1 MMNLKLVTFIPDG
14 TQFLVDAEFN
24 ENAFE
29 YALEAN
35 LECGDMEEVDL
46 REETNYDIEDV
57 DLNLL
62 AEICKRGDYRFT
74 TGRAIVFND

>member
-24 ENAFE
+24 ETAFE

-35 LECGDMEEVDL
+35 LECGDMEDVDL

-62 AEICKRGDYRFT
+62 AEICKRDNYRFT
-74 TGRAIVFND
+74 TGRAIVLNS